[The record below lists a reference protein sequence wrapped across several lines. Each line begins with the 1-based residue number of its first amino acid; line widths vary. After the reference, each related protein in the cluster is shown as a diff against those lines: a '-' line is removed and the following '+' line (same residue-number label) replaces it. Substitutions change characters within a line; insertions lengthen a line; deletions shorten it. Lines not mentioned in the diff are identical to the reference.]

1 MFFWYLLLLFFLG
14 CFILF
19 LSIYRCPSLIVDSCH
34 FTAQHEYFWRP
45 TSKSYPVRDTHI
57 LIDAFLHQTFPSFM
71 SLTFLSRSAKAYVA
85 YVCVRMYDLG
95 ISRMWRAHI
104 LCLCLRTG
112 WLRWCH
118 HIHISCDISRL
129 GKPIQVKDRT
139 VIWKIVKQMNQMY
152 SSVTL
157 KIDQHNI
164 QGTRSLVGKAFK
176 NCCIHMYTYYIY
188 IYSHTYYM
196 TYRIA
201 YIYYVYVYIYIQCVL
216 HI

>member
-1 MFFWYLLLLFFLG
+1 M
-14 CFILF
+14 
-19 LSIYRCPSLIVDSCH
+19 DSCH

-45 TSKSYPVRDTHI
+45 TSKSYPVGDTHI

-71 SLTFLSRSAKAYVA
+71 SLTSLSRSAKAYVA

-129 GKPIQVKDRT
+129 GKPIQVKDRN
-139 VIWKIVKQMNQMY
+139 VIWKIVNQMNQMY

-188 IYSHTYYM
+188 IHNVYYTYSIFYYIRSYHIISYHIIPCS
-196 TYRIA
+196 TA
-201 YIYYVYVYIYIQCVL
+201 VWYIRVWFIL
-216 HI
+216 LL